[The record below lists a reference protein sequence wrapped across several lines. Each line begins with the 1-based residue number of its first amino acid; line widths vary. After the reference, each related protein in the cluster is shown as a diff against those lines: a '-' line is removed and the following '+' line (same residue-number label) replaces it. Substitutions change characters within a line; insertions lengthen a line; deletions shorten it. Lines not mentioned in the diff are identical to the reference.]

1 MSIAKWKPTEQ
12 VTPQA
17 SDDSGRVSEEL
28 ERPHP
33 WLMRAIR
40 LLESRIDEKRVDL
53 SRNGGELIRL
63 GGKVTGVL
71 HRLPP
76 ETRIDP
82 CQL

>member
-1 MSIAKWKPTEQ
+1 
-12 VTPQA
+12 
-17 SDDSGRVSEEL
+17 
-28 ERPHP
+28 
-33 WLMRAIR
+33 MRAIR

-63 GGKVTGVL
+63 ARKVTGVL
-71 HRLPP
+71 HRLSP

>member
-1 MSIAKWKPTEQ
+1 MPIAKRKPPEQ
-12 VTPQA
+12 VTLQA
-17 SDDSGRVSEEL
+17 SNDSCRVSQEL
-28 ERPHP
+28 GRPHP
-33 WLMRAIR
+33 WLLRAIR

-63 GGKVTGVL
+63 AGKVTGVL
-71 HRLPP
+71 HRLSP